1 MMILTPVCVSSGD
14 GEVVEQVI
22 SQQPGERVDVVAGRS
37 ALDEAIRVL
46 QQNQDRINAAQPEGG
61 AAPAPAPLPAPGTP
75 RRGKLHYSTHLR
87 AILPGKVTC
96 LPR

>member
-1 MMILTPVCVSSGD
+1 MCVTPGD

-22 SQQPGERVDVVAGRS
+22 SQQPGESVDVAAGRS

-61 AAPAPAPLPAPGTP
+61 AAPIPALLHAPGTP
-75 RRGKLHYSTHLR
+75 RRGKTTPQCTPEGYT
-87 AILPGKVTC
+87 IK
-96 LPR
+96 